1 MKMNM
6 EMPAMASL
14 PHGLGSPSYHA
25 SRGGACELTAGSQG
39 RRGGDKSSFHVIEQ
53 HLAHRMPVRFVPA
66 LGQKRTFGAAWKRVR
81 FYPESRHFA
90 GRPK

>member
-66 LGQKRTFGAAWKRVR
+66 LGQKRTFGAA
-81 FYPESRHFA
+81 
-90 GRPK
+90 